1 MEKITQLLTK
11 EQTLQKIKRIAH
23 EVYEENFR
31 EEEIVFAGIY
41 EKGYKFAEILINEFK
56 KISKNTSSTLVK
68 INLDKRAPLQSEI
81 TLDCNHSFLEGKSVI
96 LIDDVLS
103 SGRTLAYSLKP
114 FLTIEIKKLQV
125 AVIVNRN
132 QSTFPI
138 HADFE
143 GYSLSTTLQE
153 NITVELFDKTRFGVY
168 IN

>member
-1 MEKITQLLTK
+1 METITQLLTK
-11 EQTLQKIKRIAH
+11 EQTLQKIRRIAH
-23 EVYEENFR
+23 EIHEQNFR

-41 EKGYKFAEILINEFK
+41 EKGYKFAELLIQEFNKLVK
-56 KISKNTSSTLVK
+56 KTKSSLVK
-68 INLDKRAPLQSEI
+68 IDLDKRAPLQSKI
-81 TLDCNHSFLEGKSVI
+81 TLDCEDAFLEGKSII

-114 FLTIEIKKLQV
+114 FLNIEIKKLQI

-132 QSTFPI
+132 QPNFPI

-153 NITVELFDKTRFGVY
+153 NISVELFDEDKFGVY